1 MPRLLWVLLPLALL
15 LTGCGSSRSEVPVL
29 PPLVVIET
37 PKTAAEQSVVDAQKV
52 VEKARAGGD
61 TLTILDAEQRY
72 ARAAAKLALQ
82 QAKMWKQAEEDKTKE
97 ITDERNARRQLF
109 LYVLSGTVGLLAILA
124 TVGAIAWPTTRAI
137 MQPIA
142 IFLGVLVPV
151 LLFAAWLVPYL
162 EWIAIGIGTC
172 ILGAGAW
179 YLSDNERR
187 HKLKDKTTKQ
197 VVEAVGDAKRQIPE
211 FNDRYK
217 DIFRGFIDT
226 DVDTHLDLT
235 RAFLADE
242 ARVAQR
248 KLLH

>member
-15 LTGCGSSRSEVPVL
+15 LTGCGASRVNVPVL

-61 TLTILDAEQRY
+61 TLTILTAEQQY
-72 ARAAAKLALQ
+72 ARAAAKLAFQ
-82 QAKMWKQAEEDKTKE
+82 QAKNWQQAEEDKTKE
-97 ITDERNARRQLF
+97 IVDERNARRQLF

-124 TVGAIAWPTTRAI
+124 TVGAIVWPTTRPF

-162 EWIAIGIGTC
+162 EWIAMAIGAC

-187 HKLKDKTTKQ
+187 HKLKDRATGQ
-197 VVEAVGDAKRQIPE
+197 VVEAVGKAKSQIPD
-211 FNDRYK
+211 FNNRYK
-217 DIFRGFIDT
+217 EIFRGVIDT
-226 DVDTHLDLT
+226 DVDQHLDLT
-235 RAFLADE
+235 RARLADD